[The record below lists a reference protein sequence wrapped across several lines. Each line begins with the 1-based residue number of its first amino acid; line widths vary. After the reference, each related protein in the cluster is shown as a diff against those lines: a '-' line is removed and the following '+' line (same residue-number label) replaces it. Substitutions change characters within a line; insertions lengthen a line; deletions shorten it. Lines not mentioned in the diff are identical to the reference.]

1 MGSTGGWQ
9 GHVAAMC
16 ISADMRGHVASWPLS
31 CLDPIASTLLRS
43 VVAPLLLLACLQL
56 SAREASASQAESALQ
71 QQTQHM
77 EAAAQLTQREAEVGN
92 ATASAPA

>member
-1 MGSTGGWQ
+1 ML
-9 GHVAAMC
+9 GHV
-16 ISADMRGHVASWPLS
+16 VSWPVF
-31 CLDPIASTLLRS
+31 CPGIIASTLLES

-56 SAREASASQAESALQ
+56 SAREASASQTESALQ